1 MKGDED
7 QTELGDRIQG
17 GVRKKRQGRG
27 LIRSW
32 KTEPDNPPRQDLT
45 RAASKN
51 EGRPRKGA
59 GLTRNQIEKQRNGVR
74 TGERGGEETGRTE
87 ELGEAA
93 GGEGVQRHRHG
104 RHLRSSSARAH
115 SMMRPATN
123 LWRRPMAMRFSKR
136 FDEGF

>member
-1 MKGDED
+1 
-7 QTELGDRIQG
+7 RIQG

-32 KTEPDNPPRQDLT
+32 KTEPDNPPPPPPPPPSRSHPSGKQERRKT
-45 RAASKN
+45 K
-51 EGRPRKGA
+51 RKGA

-115 SMMRPATN
+115 S
-123 LWRRPMAMRFSKR
+123 
-136 FDEGF
+136 